1 MIDTNEIITSHHYPA
16 FVLASAGTGKTELIT
31 RKVEHLIINEG
42 VDIDKIA
49 LITFTNKATAET
61 TTRLKNKIV
70 KSWQNGNEKIHKQ
83 IDKLNMSKI
92 STIHI
97 FCDNILREFSNEIGL
112 CANYKIANLTLE
124 KDRLA
129 NEIIKQNFDEEI
141 FAVLPTYKLVKL
153 LKDIEEKA
161 SDKGYKV
168 ILKSVAPMNFWDKLR
183 NYYSKI
189 YPIYKTKLEELKL
202 NLGTITT
209 NDLITYAVKVL
220 KNKSIAPYIINSF
233 EYLFLDEAQDINN
246 DQAELIELLIDYGI
260 KVFVVGDEKQ
270 SIYGFRGSDKNAFH
284 HLISH
289 IKSNNGVQYTLDVN
303 YRSNKFIIDKMNN
316 LFARTFKYKDTKL
329 NFNNQKLLPKNA
341 KDDEKNCIS
350 IKFNEVLAEIVNK
363 MTYFIDYNKS
373 VSYNGIVVL
382 CRTNKDVIATYNE
395 LKRANIPTQLYLG
408 KSIYKSKTIIDFC
421 KLLNYIVGGG
431 AIEKEE
437 LFYTDFYISAKANSI
452 TDKEFYDIIDK
463 TKITFKEE
471 GLLPTLAQN
480 IDELH
485 LADYYLLKDNKQAL
499 ANIQRFTE
507 ILRDLAN
514 EGMNSIEIL
523 NYINIMITTGQDE
536 SQPQVKQDNSVI
548 VSTIHTFKGLDG
560 EVVIVNGIDN
570 NINKLYFAD
579 FHYTESVGLSFN
591 KDSLLPNSS
600 IDDDP
605 NFVGIKK
612 QIIIE
617 NLEEELRVMYVMLTR
632 ARNKIVLLSKK
643 PKDKV
648 DYIISH
654 NKEYVSYL
662 RWIYN
667 F

>member
-1 MIDTNEIITSHHYPA
+1 MINTNEIITSHHYPA
-16 FVLASAGTGKTELIT
+16 YVLASAGTGKTELIT
-31 RKVEHLIINEG
+31 RKVEHLIINEN

-61 TTRLKNKIV
+61 TTRLKDKII
-70 KSWQNGNEKIHKQ
+70 KSWQNGNDKIRKQ

-124 KDRLA
+124 KDNLA
-129 NEIIKQNFDEEI
+129 NEVIKQNYDEEI
-141 FAVLPTYKLVKL
+141 FEVLPTYKLVKL
-153 LKDIEEKA
+153 LKNIEEKA

-168 ILKSVAPMNFWDKLR
+168 ELKNVVPINFWDKLR
-183 NYYSKI
+183 NYFSRI
-189 YPIYKTKLEELKL
+189 YPIYKSKLEELKL
-202 NLGTITT
+202 NLGIITT
-209 NDLITYAVKVL
+209 NDLISYAVKIL
-220 KNKSIAPYIINSF
+220 KNKDIAPFIINSF

-246 DQAELIELLIDYGI
+246 DQAELVELLIDYGS

-270 SIYGFRGSDKNAFH
+270 SIYGFRGSDKNAFY

-289 IKSNNGVQYTLDVN
+289 IKANNGIQYTLDVN
-303 YRSNKFIIDKMNN
+303 YRSNKFIIDKLNS

-329 NFNNQKLLPKNA
+329 KFNNQKLLPKNA
-341 KDDEKNCIS
+341 KSKEKDCIS
-350 IKFNEVLAEIVNK
+350 IKFNENLAETINK
-363 MTYFIDYNKS
+363 MTHFIDYTKN

-382 CRTNKDVIATYNE
+382 CRTNRDVMATYHE
-395 LKRANIPTQLYLG
+395 LKRSNIPTQLYLG

-421 KLLNYIVGGG
+421 KLLNYIVNGGVL
-431 AIEKEE
+431 EKEE
-437 LFYTDFYISAKANSI
+437 LFYTDFYVSAKVNSMS
-452 TDKEFYDIIDK
+452 DKEFYDIIDK
-463 TKITFKEE
+463 TKMTFKEN
-471 GLLPTLAQN
+471 GLLSALTQN

-507 ILRDLAN
+507 ILRDLSN
-514 EGMNSIEIL
+514 ENMNSIEIL
-523 NYINIMITTGQDE
+523 NYINIMIITGQE
-536 SQPQVKQDNSVI
+536 ENQPQVKQDNSVI

-560 EVVIVNGIDN
+560 NVIIVNGIDN

-579 FHYTESVGLSFN
+579 FHYTESNGLSFN
-591 KDSLLPNSS
+591 KNSLIPN
-600 IDDDP
+600 INMENDF
-605 NFVGIKK
+605 NFEKVKK
-612 QIIIE
+612 QIIVE

-632 ARNKIVLLSKK
+632 ARDKIVLLSKH
-643 PKDKV
+643 PRDKV
-648 DYIISH
+648 KYIISQ
-654 NKEYVSYL
+654 NPEYVSYL

-667 F
+667 L